1 MKNKNLNIQKLILTS
16 CAAVMLVACGQAT
29 KEKLGLTT
37 VAPDEFSVVTRAP
50 LSVPPDYTL
59 RPPAPG
65 RARPMEI
72 STKETARQTVFGVK
86 DVDQSGVATSGSNL
100 SGSFLDKI
108 GATTS
113 DPNIRNVLD
122 EESAQGI
129 EDNRA
134 TAEKLMFWSSKAKDQ
149 GTPIDPKEE
158 LKRLQD
164 EGISTIKKRNEDI
177 EAP

>member
-1 MKNKNLNIQKLILTS
+1 MMKNKYVSIFAFCTCLGI
-16 CAAVMLVACGQAT
+16 AACGEGT

-65 RARPMEI
+65 KQRPMEI
-72 STKETARQTVFGVK
+72 STQDDARQTVFGVK
-86 DVDQSGVATSGSNL
+86 DVDQSGIAKSKTTISEG
-100 SGSFLDKI
+100 FLDKV
-108 GATTS
+108 GATQS
-113 DPNIRNVLD
+113 DPNIRAVLD
-122 EESAQGI
+122 QETTQGV
-129 EDNRA
+129 EDSRP
-134 TAEKLMFWSSKAKDQ
+134 TAEKLMFWKSGDAEDQ

-158 LKRLQD
+158 LERLKD
-164 EGISTIKKRNEDI
+164 EGITTIKKRNEDI